1 MSYSET
7 PTNDQVAACDDLWG
21 VDGIEVTELFR
32 NSMGELVVKLT
43 GLPDGLELVK

>member
-7 PTNDQVAACDDLWG
+7 PTNEQVAACDDLWG
-21 VDGIEVTELFR
+21 VDGIEVTELFT
-32 NSMGELVVKLT
+32 NTMGELLIPQR